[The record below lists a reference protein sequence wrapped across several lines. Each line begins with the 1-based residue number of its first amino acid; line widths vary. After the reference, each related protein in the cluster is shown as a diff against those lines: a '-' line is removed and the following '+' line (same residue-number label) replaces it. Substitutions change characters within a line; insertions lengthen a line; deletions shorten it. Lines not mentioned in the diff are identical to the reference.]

1 MLYLGDVQ
9 SYFLAYTIFYS
20 KSKMVLIGWIQA
32 VSGDGRIIMPFTAG
46 LAWRGGKENPH
57 QPVAKPMGDSM
68 TERVNTMFTQL
79 HL

>member
-20 KSKMVLIGWIQA
+20 KSKMVLIGWILV

-46 LAWRGGKENPH
+46 LAWRVGADFVLHPLIHIFPTLNLAQNVGHALK
-57 QPVAKPMGDSM
+57 QP
-68 TERVNTMFTQL
+68 
-79 HL
+79 